1 VRLVVRQNGELCLNS
16 LISSNPR
23 SDYGSLQIANWTFTT
38 SNFVAVANTADL
50 TNGLSFNLRNTAGNA
65 LGTLTGERVSA
76 DTYCSSAPLT
86 SAQVQ
91 TVNELF
97 MLAERQYP
105 GQLAASGS
113 STQNTGPAVRR
124 SYPGSGLVLTVVD
137 NKVYARGGEFGI
149 TDVNVGPVDALLAEL
164 RGLVGADNRAAVIP
178 VALAGTYDLLVSGAN
193 PFAPFANNSRMR
205 VVLNSNGE
213 LCLNSTISSNPRS
226 DYGSTNIATWTNSSA
241 GIIARL
247 NMTDVTNG
255 LVFQLSNTAGNS
267 LGTLTG
273 TRVNTDVFCSAVA
286 LSASETQSISNLIA
300 LAERRSPTLFPPET
314 SNLTLTAAGAVWKT
328 YASTNTVLSVVN
340 NQVFARG
347 GSFGPT
353 DFYLGTVPALTS
365 QWLAEVGP
373 PPAPPAQTAQY
384 NVSVIGNAVVTIAGM
399 TPVNRQLNINRQ
411 QTYALT
417 DLVDSN
423 LPTIARTL
431 LSGEISGPDS
441 TVITDV
447 SRSNGALSFRATLSK
462 STGVGS
468 TTTTRRIEAQI
479 TLSL

>member
-1 VRLVVRQNGELCLNS
+1 
-16 LISSNPR
+16 
-23 SDYGSLQIANWTFTT
+23 
-38 SNFVAVANTADL
+38 
-50 TNGLSFNLRNTAGNA
+50 
-65 LGTLTGERVSA
+65 
-76 DTYCSSAPLT
+76 
-86 SAQVQ
+86 
-91 TVNELF
+91 
-97 MLAERQYP
+97 
-105 GQLAASGS
+105 
-113 STQNTGPAVRR
+113 VRR

-137 NKVYARGGEFGI
+137 NNVYARGGEFGI
-149 TDVNVGPVDALLAEL
+149 TDVNGGPLDALLTEL
-164 RGLVGADNRAAVIP
+164 RGLVGAENRAAVIP
-178 VALAGTYDLLVSGAN
+178 AALAGTYDLLVSGAN

-205 VVLNSNGE
+205 VVLNANGE
-213 LCLNSTISSNPRS
+213 LCLNSIISSNPRS

-255 LVFQLSNTAGNS
+255 LVFQLSNSAGNS
-267 LGTLTG
+267 LGSLTG

-286 LSASETQSISNLIA
+286 LSTSETQSISNLIA
-300 LAERRSPTLFPPET
+300 LAERRSPTLFPSET
-314 SNLTLTAAGAVWKT
+314 SDLTLTAAGAVWKT

-353 DFYLGTVPALTS
+353 DFYLGTLPALTS

-373 PPAPPAQTAQY
+373 PPAQTAQY
-384 NVSVIGNAVVTIAGM
+384 NVTLTGNAVVSITGM
-399 TPVNRQLNINRQ
+399 SPVNRQLNITRQ
-411 QTYALT
+411 QTYSLT
-417 DLVDSN
+417 ELVDSN

-479 TLSL
+479 TLSP